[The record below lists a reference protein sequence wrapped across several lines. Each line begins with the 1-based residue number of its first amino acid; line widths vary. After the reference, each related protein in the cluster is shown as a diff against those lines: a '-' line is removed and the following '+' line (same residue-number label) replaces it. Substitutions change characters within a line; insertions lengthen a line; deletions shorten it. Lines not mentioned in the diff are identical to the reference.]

1 MSKDLT
7 EALRAMM
14 AGDSSTNV
22 VPALKPRGAAPAVVS
37 AVPLPGAAKG
47 SGGGIASPL
56 DETAYA
62 DRTWHAEKIISST
75 DGLFS
80 LRIKPVASIKFKD
93 AAQADVV
100 IQFKAPT

>member
-7 EALRAMM
+7 DALRALMEGN
-14 AGDSSTNV
+14 ASTNV
-22 VPALKPRGAAPAVVS
+22 VPALKPRGAAPAVTS
-37 AVPLPGAAKG
+37 AAPLPGAAKG

-62 DRTWHAEKIISST
+62 DRTWHAEKIVAST

-80 LRIKPVASIKFKD
+80 LRIKPVASVKFKD
-93 AAQADVV
+93 AALADVV